1 MKPFRILIVD
11 DDEAWA
17 DTLKEN
23 LETVAAVD
31 LAGREY
37 RELLIETAMS
47 QAEADEAVLGSGTTG
62 YELVLLDLRYPLT
75 PRGMVEDDE
84 NKPFQGMLWL
94 PELRRLLPKATVV
107 ILTSFAGTSHLQNVV
122 AAIRDHSANDFIPKT
137 APFDNIVARIR
148 VACGNA
154 QRVQQLLMLEEEFRS
169 LLRTRAARAY
179 AQDVAELLKAAKE
192 SLYRIAR
199 QIERQDPSGNGKAAA
214 AIVGEVDYLN
224 RAFEQL
230 TTRLNKGEERQRE
243 VDVVAL
249 VRQLLMLYGRVIDN
263 AHAEVL
269 PPNESES
276 LRLTTFEG
284 DLRIALL
291 EVLTN
296 ALDSLEHSATP
307 MKERKLLVTV
317 EALEGN
323 AIICVTDTGDGFS
336 NDAMEHIFEAG
347 YTTSLDDNH
356 KGLGLYIAQRVM
368 QEIGGEIAVRN
379 RTEGGAAVKLF
390 VRNLG

>member
-1 MKPFRILIVD
+1 MKTFRILIVD
-11 DDEAWA
+11 DDETWA
-17 DTLKEN
+17 ETLKEN
-23 LETVAAVD
+23 LETVTASD
-31 LAGREY
+31 LAGGEY
-37 RELLIETAMS
+37 GELLIETVSS
-47 QAEADEAVLGSGTTG
+47 QAEADDAVMRSGTTG
-62 YELVLLDLRYPLT
+62 YDLVLLDLRYP
-75 PRGMVEDDE
+75 PKPQGPVEDNED
-84 NKPFQGMLWL
+84 KPFQGMLWL

-107 ILTSFAGTSHLQNVV
+107 ILTSFAGQSHLQNVV
-122 AAIRDHSANDFIPKT
+122 AAIRDHRANDFIPKT
-137 APFDNIVARIR
+137 APFDNIVARIK

-179 AQDVAELLKAAKE
+179 AQDVAELLKGARE

-199 QIERQDPSGNGKAAA
+199 QIERQDPSANGKVAA
-214 AIVGEVDYLN
+214 AIIGEVDYLN

-230 TTRLNKGEERQRE
+230 TERLNKGQERRRE

-263 AHAEVL
+263 ASAEVL
-269 PPNESES
+269 WPNESQS

-284 DLRIALL
+284 DVRIALL

-296 ALDSLEHSATP
+296 ALEWLARSGTP
-307 MKERKLLVTV
+307 VTERKLVVSV
-317 EALEGN
+317 ESIEGN
-323 AIICVTDTGDGFS
+323 AVICVTDNGDGFS
-336 NDAMEHIFEAG
+336 KDAMEHIFEAG
-347 YTTSLDDNH
+347 YSESLDDNN
-356 KGLGLYIAQRVM
+356 KGLGLYIAQRMM

-379 RTEGGAAVKLF
+379 RTEGGAEVKLF